1 MEEDAIREG
10 YAAERILNDP
20 VFQKA
25 IAAAD
30 EAFVSEW
37 RRAETPQGRESAH
50 ALQKALAR
58 VVEEL
63 EILMGRRDFE
73 EA

>member
-1 MEEDAIREG
+1 MEDAIREG

-25 IAAAD
+25 VEAAD
-30 EAFVSEW
+30 ETFVAEW
-37 RRAETPQGRESAH
+37 RRAETSQGRERAH
-50 ALQKALAR
+50 AMQAALAR